1 VNTAI
6 AKFAAQAIRKAAEIE
21 WKPLHILSGI
31 GNSVAGTLKPAGFE
45 ASKDIVT
52 DFFLKDPT
60 DPQWKDDAGYQ
71 WWLGFMNKWYPEGDK
86 NDQLNAFGP
95 SQAAVTVHVLKAC
108 GDELTRENVMRQA
121 ANIDKLSLPM
131 LLPGITVNTSPT
143 DFAPIKEVQMARFD
157 GERWRLF
164 GPLIKGAVS

>member
-1 VNTAI
+1 
-6 AKFAAQAIRKAAEIE
+6 
-21 WKPLHILSGI
+21 
-31 GNSVAGTLKPAGFE
+31 
-45 ASKDIVT
+45 
-52 DFFLKDPT
+52 
-60 DPQWKDDAGYQ
+60 
-71 WWLGFMNKWYPEGDK
+71 M
-86 NDQLNAFGP
+86 
-95 SQAAVTVHVLKAC
+95 HVLKAC

-157 GERWRLF
+157 GERWQLF

>member
-1 VNTAI
+1 
-6 AKFAAQAIRKAAEIE
+6 
-21 WKPLHILSGI
+21 LSGI

-60 DPQWKDDAGYQ
+60 DPQWKDDAGYL
-71 WWLGFMNKWYPEGDK
+71 WWLAFMNKWYPSGDK

-95 SQAAVTVHVLKAC
+95 SQAALTVHVLKAC

-121 ANIDKLSLPM
+121 ANMDKLSLPM
-131 LLPGITVNTSPT
+131 LLPGVTVNTSPA

>member
-1 VNTAI
+1 METATHLERHRQ
-6 AKFAAQAIRKAAEIE
+6 FGRRYPET
-21 WKPLHILSGI
+21 GRVR
-31 GNSVAGTLKPAGFE
+31 GV
-45 ASKDIVT
+45 KDIVT

-60 DPQWKDDAGYQ
+60 DPQWKDDAGYK

-131 LLPGITVNTSPT
+131 LLLGITVNTSPT

-157 GERWRLF
+157 GERWQLF
-164 GPLIKGAVS
+164 SPLIKGAVSG